1 MEDGEKRMN
10 KYSRIQGLILCLGTF
25 LAAILFLIGV
35 FTRNW
40 WALAIP
46 VAIGFI
52 WLLGLGFWIG
62 WTLLTIQVTPQP
74 DLRED
79 R

>member
-1 MEDGEKRMN
+1 MN

-35 FTRNW
+35 FARNW